1 MLAAWKTPHSFALLP
16 VEGESPT
23 LPPMPAFTY
32 GPLAAD
38 LTALAHPSLD
48 VVTRLGRSL
57 GYEWLSATVDASRS
71 AAELGPSQLSE
82 YLQETHELHPES
94 APNPFAVRRGKLVR
108 KRGIRAVPTELL
120 SDFVSK
126 EQGRLAEVGTTIG
139 YLVGPLL
146 AVATG
151 GAWEDVY
158 EQPERAAVLFNAL
171 EPPVKL
177 QRLYEPASETW
188 IHVLECPNLYA
199 RALIEIVELYNDRP
213 RLAIC
218 ARCERLFVPRRPSD
232 KYCRRYTWPAGSG
245 EPIAGCIFDEVPS
258 VRRVDLDSRAR
269 RREYA
274 RFQMRVSRREKAY
287 GSEHPTTVQARH
299 AFDVWKAAN
308 PAPRGRR
315 PNPIDLEHLP
325 EPLLPDPDPARPV
338 RAKQVRPRSNPV
350 WASQCHKS

>member
-1 MLAAWKTPHSFALLP
+1 MLATWKTPHSFALLP

-23 LPPMPAFTY
+23 LPSISAFTY

-71 AAELGPSQLSE
+71 AAGLGPSQLGE

-126 EQGRLAEVGTTIG
+126 ERGRLAEVGTTIG

-151 GAWEDVY
+151 RDWDVD

-171 EPPVKL
+171 EPPVRL
-177 QRLYEPASETW
+177 RRLYEPASETS
-188 IHVLECPNLYA
+188 IHFLESPNLYA
-199 RALIEIVELYNDRP
+199 RALLEIVELYNDRP

-218 ARCERLFVPRRPSD
+218 ARCDRLFVPQRASE
-232 KYCRRYTWPAGSG
+232 KYCRRWTWLARSG
-245 EPIAGCIFDEVPS
+245 EAIEGCIFVEFPS
-258 VRRVDLDSRAR
+258 VRRVDVISRAR

-274 RFQMRVSRREKAY
+274 RLQMRVSRREKAY
-287 GSEHPTTVQARH
+287 GSEHPMTVQARH
-299 AFDVWKAAN
+299 TFDVWKAAN
-308 PAPRGRR
+308 PTPRGRR
-315 PNPIDLEHLP
+315 LNPIDLEHLP
-325 EPLLPDPDPARPV
+325 E
-338 RAKQVRPRSNPV
+338 RS
-350 WASQCHKS
+350 